1 MALREIL
8 VEVVIITATRNDIH
22 PAFVSNVKVLLKLQA
37 LLNLL
42 NGSLKV
48 AV

>member
-8 VEVVIITATRNDIH
+8 IEAVIITATGNDIH
-22 PAFVSNVKVLLKLQA
+22 PALVSNVKVLMKLQA

-42 NGSLKV
+42 NGSMKV